1 MYQVQLQMYLKN
13 QSIVNVSVQ
22 ESNETKFVSRGHKK
36 IRKIILADSLNTTL
50 HLLITWKALVQAPH
64 RAHAQVTGCLIS

>member
-22 ESNETKFVSRGHKK
+22 ESNEQNL
-36 IRKIILADSLNTTL
+36 IRAVIKDQEIILADSLNTTR
-50 HLLITWKALVQAPH
+50 PS
-64 RAHAQVTGCLIS
+64 AHNMEKR